1 VTSRPARWGSGILR
15 WTSLRLRLVA
25 VFAAVALTAAVSVSG
40 IAYWLNRDAVLT
52 RAQNS
57 ALNDF
62 RDSLQR
68 NAASLPV
75 TPTCSS
81 LDAAAGRI
89 GDADTYE
96 VVLLGKASDG
106 QDCAATSDRDVFT
119 LDDVPSTLRTAV
131 NTRHLKDDG

>member
-1 VTSRPARWGSGILR
+1 M
-15 WTSLRLRLVA
+15 
-25 VFAAVALTAAVSVSG
+25 ALTAAVSVSG

-75 TPTCSS
+75 QPTCQS
-81 LDAAAGRI
+81 LNTAA
-89 GDADTYE
+89 DADRR
-96 VVLLGKASDG
+96 A
-106 QDCAATSDRDVFT
+106 
-119 LDDVPSTLRTAV
+119 RTR
-131 NTRHLKDDG
+131 TRWC